1 MRFIAFEG
9 VDGSG
14 KSTLISGIK
23 AELTRRQIDFVATLE
38 PGGSTLGQEI
48 RQMLLRVK
56 GEAPI
61 PRAEALLYQAAR
73 AQHVE
78 TLIRPA
84 LTSGKWVLSDRFDA
98 SSVAFQSS
106 GRSLK
111 EADIH
116 WLNQFATAGV
126 KPDLYILLDLP
137 IEESLKRLGRRGDA
151 TDRFEREAGDFHE
164 RVRAS
169 YLKMAQENPE
179 NWFVVSATE
188 PPQTVLKLV
197 LDEFVRRQWLS

>member
-14 KSTLISGIK
+14 KSTLISGLK
-23 AELTRRQIDFVATLE
+23 SELARRQIPFVATLE

-56 GEAPI
+56 GEPPV

-84 LTSGKWVLSDRFDA
+84 LKAGQWVLTDRFDA

-106 GRSLK
+106 GRNLK
-111 EADIH
+111 ESDIH
-116 WLNQFATAGV
+116 WLNQYATDGL

-137 IEESLKRLGRRGDA
+137 VEESLKRLGRRGESA
-151 TDRFEREAGDFHE
+151 DRFEREAQEFHE

-169 YLKMAQENPE
+169 YLKMAQANPE
-179 NWFVVSATE
+179 QWFQLSATE
-188 PPQTVLKLV
+188 APAAVLKRV
-197 LDEFVRRQWLS
+197 VDELLRRQWLK